1 MSQPHCSTMGFSQ
14 CCLEGRKEK
23 GMGGGGGEREE
34 TGGEKAE
41 HRKEKNGKV
50 LLVQSVII
58 PI

>member
-1 MSQPHCSTMGFSQ
+1 MGFSQ

-23 GMGGGGGEREE
+23 GMGGGGEREE